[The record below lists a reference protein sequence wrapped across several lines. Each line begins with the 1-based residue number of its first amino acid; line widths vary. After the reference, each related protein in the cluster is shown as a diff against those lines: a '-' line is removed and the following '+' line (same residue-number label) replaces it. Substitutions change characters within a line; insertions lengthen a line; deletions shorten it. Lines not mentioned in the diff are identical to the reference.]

1 MKKINIKKLIGLMT
15 AFVIAATSATTCF
28 AAADVIKIN
37 GVNAEIPAGM
47 GVIREKDSR
56 TFVPLRFVSE
66 FLEYEVW
73 YMDNSKTAGI
83 SAKDSLLLV
92 QDGNT
97 TLYSSNTETG
107 ETKEILMDTT
117 AYIEASEGRMYLPIR
132 FLAEATGYTVGW
144 DEATQTVTLDK
155 NQK

>member
-1 MKKINIKKLIGLMT
+1 MKKLIGLIT
-15 AFVIAATSATTCF
+15 AFVIAVTSVTTCF
-28 AAADVIKIN
+28 ATADVIKIN
-37 GVNAEIPAGM
+37 GVDAEIPAGM
-47 GVIREKDSR
+47 GIIREKDSR

-73 YMDNSKTAGI
+73 YIDNSKTAGI
-83 SAKDSLLLV
+83 FANDTLLLV

-97 TLYSSNTETG
+97 NLYSSNTNTG
-107 ETKEILMDTT
+107 ETKEIIMDTT

-155 NQK
+155 IQE